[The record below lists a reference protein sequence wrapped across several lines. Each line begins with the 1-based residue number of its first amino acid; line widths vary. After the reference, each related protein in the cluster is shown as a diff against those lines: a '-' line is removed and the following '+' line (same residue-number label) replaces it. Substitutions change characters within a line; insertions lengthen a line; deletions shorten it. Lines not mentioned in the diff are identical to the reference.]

1 MKNSS
6 TAIMQFSG
14 YPLTIAEPKKPKVS
28 NVIPI
33 RKKVYLPTT
42 IIIPVSSLSNDPK
55 NWDENW
61 FNGYE

>member
-14 YPLTIAEPKKPKVS
+14 YPLTIAEPKKPRVS

-33 RKKVYLPTT
+33 KKKVYQPIT
-42 IIIPVSSLSNDPK
+42 SLTGNSISNDPK

>member
-1 MKNSS
+1 MKHSS

-14 YPLTIAEPKKPKVS
+14 YPLRIAEPKKPKVS

-33 RKKVYLPTT
+33 KKKVDQPTT
-42 IIIPVSSLSNDPK
+42 AIQGNNLSNDPK

>member
-1 MKNSS
+1 MKHSS

-14 YPLTIAEPKKPKVS
+14 YPLTIAEPKKQKVS

-33 RKKVYLPTT
+33 KKKVCYQPTT
-42 IIIPVSSLSNDPK
+42 SIQTSSLTSDPK
-55 NWDENW
+55 HWDENW